1 MHSIADSAQCWAKNV
16 SLIFICEC
24 YHAGILDEDD
34 NDVLMNMN
42 MLDDERACRNVDNK
56 LKKPGYKAYDEDE
69 FEESGLVRCRF
80 SLRCNICW
88 GSSRIVIIFTGLHS
102 VGWEGG
108 G

>member
-1 MHSIADSAQCWAKNV
+1 M
-16 SLIFICEC
+16 
-24 YHAGILDEDD
+24 DEDD

-80 SLRCNICW
+80 SLRYNICYV
-88 GSSRIVIIFTGLHS
+88 SSRIVVVFTGVHS

-108 G
+108 GQGQPYAFLNVVYGAL